1 MTIRNVYHTAHA
13 DVKVWTDDICE
24 NTVEQLRNTA
34 SLPIIHGHVAAMPD
48 THLGRGATIG
58 SVFATREAIIPAAVG
73 VDIGCGMVAVR
84 TSLRADQLP
93 DSLRELRRGIERR
106 IPLGPGGSHRE
117 AQIETDDH
125 ITRKFRQITAKHE
138 VLEKRVGNRFHTQ
151 LGTLGSGNHFVE
163 VCLDES
169 DDVWVMLHSGSRGTG
184 NQIGSYFIEKAKYAM
199 GEMLGSLP
207 DKDLAYLRKG
217 TELYDDYCF
226 AVETM
231 QQYAARNRQNM
242 LAHVVAAMQAVL
254 PEFTLTEQ
262 AINCHHNYVSWE
274 NHFGEDV
281 WVTRKGAI
289 RAREGELGIIP
300 GSMGTRSYIVRGL
313 GNEDSFCSCSHGA
326 GRNFSRKEAKR
337 RFTVKDLIEQTE
349 GIECRKDQGG
359 LDEIPAAYKDIDKVM
374 SNQTDLVTVEHTLR
388 QVLNIKG

>member
-34 SLPIIHGHVAAMPD
+34 SLPIIHGQVAAMPD

-93 DSLRELRRGIERR
+93 DSLRELRRDIERR
-106 IPLGPGGSHRE
+106 IPLGAGGTYRD
-117 AQIETDDH
+117 AQIGTDDI

-242 LAHVVAAMQAVL
+242 LANVVAAMQAVL

-337 RFTVKDLIEQTE
+337 RFAVKDLIEQTE
-349 GIECRKDQGG
+349 GIECRKDQGV

-374 SNQTDLVTVEHTLR
+374 SNQPDLVTVEHTLR
-388 QVLNIKG
+388 QVSNIKG